1 MIMLWFIAALTVASI
16 MFLLTPEKAVE
27 RADSKAPLLDM
38 LRQHSMLILPLTIL
52 TWVVVAIISAPVT
65 PFAGTAIGFVLTSC
79 AVALPQ
85 LHKYLALV
93 ASLTFGALLIELAL
107 YL

>member
-1 MIMLWFIAALTVASI
+1 MLWFIAAIAVASI
-16 MFLLTPEKAVE
+16 MFLLTPEKVVE
-27 RADSKAPLLDM
+27 RAESTTSFLNKFS
-38 LRQHSMLILPLTIL
+38 QHSLLVLPVTIL
-52 TWVVVAIISAPVT
+52 TWVVAAIMSAPVT

-85 LHKYLALV
+85 LHKYLAV
-93 ASLTFGALLIELAL
+93 IASLTFGALLIELTL

>member
-1 MIMLWFIAALTVASI
+1 MLWFIVALTVASI
-16 MFLLTPEKAVE
+16 MFLLTPEKVVE
-27 RADSKAPLLDM
+27 RTESTTSFLDKFS
-38 LRQHSMLILPLTIL
+38 QHSLLVLPVTIL
-52 TWVVVAIISAPVT
+52 TWMVVAIMSAPVT

-85 LHKYLALV
+85 LHKYLAV
-93 ASLTFGALLIELAL
+93 IASLTFGALLIELAL

>member
-1 MIMLWFIAALTVASI
+1 MLWFIAAVAIASI

-27 RADSKAPLLDM
+27 RAESTAPFLDK
-38 LRQHSMLILPLTIL
+38 LRQHSMLMLPITIL
-52 TWVVVAIISAPVT
+52 TWMVMAIISAPVT

-85 LHKYLALV
+85 LHRYLAV
-93 ASLTFGALLIELAL
+93 IASLTFGALLIELAL